1 MAIQHVQINLKIRS
15 LTVRPPNEPV
25 RRIDNSTVRFTRIVE
40 LPAIPKAGEVLDMTA
55 GAANVP
61 FKCTVTRADWDD
73 RENMFIVS
81 CAYTRTPM
89 LADDYWALAEGS
101 DWTMKSLI

>member
-1 MAIQHVQINLKIRS
+1 MASQQVQINLKIRS
-15 LTVRPPNEPV
+15 LTVRPATEPV
-25 RRIDNSTVRFTRIVE
+25 RRIDNSMVRFTRVVE
-40 LPAIPKAGEVLDMTA
+40 LPAIPKAGDVLDMTA
-55 GAANVP
+55 GVAHVP

-81 CAYTRTPM
+81 CSYTRTPM